1 MENKM
6 TIFNISVGAVDSDY
20 DAAEEAGAILA
31 YVRDAGYASVAE
43 AADVC
48 GQNVADFMDNIKI
61 TLK

>member
-1 MENKM
+1 M
-6 TIFNISVGAVDSDY
+6 TIFNISVGAIDGY
-20 DAAEEAGAILA
+20 HTAADDAGAILA

-48 GQNVADFMDNIKI
+48 GQNVADFMDDIKI